1 MPLPTA
7 PTAPAPGLRR
17 EMSADAAALDRDA
30 PRDVPDVR
38 VLPAVALRVP
48 DRDDRE
54 LAELDFPELDFPD
67 FPDFDDA
74 ALALAFFDRDADV
87 DVRERVPEDRDAPDR
102 VDEDPP
108 DARDADVRV
117 PVLALE
123 AMPTD

>member
-38 VLPAVALRVP
+38 VLLAVALRVP
-48 DRDDRE
+48 DPDDRE

-67 FPDFDDA
+67 FGDA

-87 DVRERVPEDRDAPDR
+87 DVRERVPEDRDVPDR